1 MKRDRGGAF
10 PPLVELTLAR
20 LREFTR
26 EPEALFWVIVFPIL
40 MACALGVA
48 FRAQGDEPVVVGVVE
63 GPGSGPLHAQLERAA
78 GLTVRR
84 VERGALAVVLQRA
97 EVQVVV
103 EAGDPPTYHLDPTR
117 AESRLARRTVDD
129 LLQRAA
135 GRSDVFV
142 ARDVPIART
151 VLAYAVRLTTRTDP
165 EKPEAAEAVKRY
177 VRYGASPRGL
187 HALVLG
193 AKIRAILEGRFNV
206 AFEDIREVALP
217 ALRHR
222 VILNF
227 EADAEGITADRVIQD
242 VLLAT
247 KEE

>member
-1 MKRDRGGAF
+1 M
-10 PPLVELTLAR
+10 
-20 LREFTR
+20 
-26 EPEALFWVIVFPIL
+26 
-40 MACALGVA
+40 M
-48 FRAQGDEPVVVGVVE
+48 
-63 GPGSGPLHAQLERAA
+63 
-78 GLTVRR
+78 
-84 VERGALAVVLQRA
+84 
-97 EVQVVV
+97 
-103 EAGDPPTYHLDPTR
+103 
-117 AESRLARRTVDD
+117 D
-129 LLQRAA
+129 L
-135 GRSDVFV
+135 
-142 ARDVPIART
+142 ARDVPIARP
-151 VLAYAVRLTTRTDP
+151 VLAYAVRLTTRTHPDRP
-165 EKPEAAEAVKRY
+165 DVGESVKRY

-187 HALVLG
+187 QSLVLG